1 MLEDTN
7 MATATKE
14 ELQQRL
20 ANLESKIAPL
30 QDVANAA
37 AAKEKEAY
45 AARDAAASQ
54 YQVNNKLTA
63 LIAAKKDAADDPT
76 NSAKAAAVAQAQS
89 DFKTAKD
96 GYAPFVEAA
105 DAATKAT
112 IEARGPL
119 VDAETEAGLVEE
131 QIAKIESGEPAEA
144 QAQADANAA
153 QAEDPTSTIKT
164 PEATNP
170 SATDEETAAKN
181 EDPNNT
187 PDDDGRLQLPP
198 GAEDEED
205 RSDSEDSDS
214 GPRLLS
220 DNGAGDENAESD
232 SAARRGYLPSGAE
245 RSSGKAASA
254 EWAGA
259 KDLRAYLRVPRSYI
273 TGPAAGP
280 SGILGEFGGI
290 LFPYTPTISYDSQAV
305 YGSVNPVHSNYT
317 QYFYKNSQIGNISV
331 SGKFTVQ
338 NEKEGAIWL
347 GMVHLL
353 RSLTKM
359 RFGSDADAG
368 APPPVCRLE
377 AYGDFML
384 RNVPVVVQSFKFD
397 LPDNVDYIEVGKTG
411 VGNMYKTT
419 LVPSISTI
427 SLSLNVMYSR
437 REMQE
442 FSVDNWL
449 SGKLKGQGYL

>member
-20 ANLESKIAPL
+20 ANLEAKIAPL
-30 QDVANAA
+30 QSAA
-37 AAKEKEAY
+37 DAASAKEKEAY
-45 AARDAAASQ
+45 AARDAAGEK
-54 YQVNNKLTA
+54 YQVSSKLST
-63 LIAAKKDAADDPT
+63 LIAAKKAAADDPT
-76 NSAKAAAVAQAQS
+76 NPEKAAAVAQAQS
-89 DFKTAKD
+89 DFKAAKE
-96 GYAPFVEAA
+96 GYAPYVDAA
-105 DAATKAT
+105 DAATKET
-112 IEARGPL
+112 IAVRGPL
-119 VDAETEAGLVEE
+119 VDAETEAGQVEE
-131 QIAKIESGEPAEA
+131 QIQTIEKGEPAAA
-144 QAQADANAA
+144 QAEADKNAA
-153 QAEDPTSTIKT
+153 QAADPTSTIKT
-164 PEATNP
+164 PESTNP
-170 SATDEETAAKN
+170 SATDEETDAKN
-181 EDPNNT
+181 ADPNNT
-187 PDDDGRLQLPP
+187 PDDDTLRVPP
-198 GAEDEED
+198 GAEEDED
-205 RSDSEDSDS
+205 RSEDEDSDS
-214 GPRLLS
+214 GPKLLS
-220 DNGAGDENAESD
+220 DNGGGDEDAEAD
-232 SAARRGYLPSGAE
+232 STSRRGSLPAGAE
-245 RSSGKAASA
+245 RSVGRVASA

-273 TGPAAGP
+273 IGPAAGP

-317 QYFYKNSQIGNISV
+317 QYFYKNSQVGNISV
-331 SGKFTVQ
+331 TGKFTVQ

-347 GMVHLL
+347 GMIHLL

-359 RFGSDADAG
+359 RFGTDADAG

-397 LPDNVDYIEVGKTG
+397 LPDNVDYIEVGKSG
-411 VGNMYKTT
+411 SGSMYKTT
-419 LVPSISTI
+419 LVPSVSTI
-427 SLSLNVMYSR
+427 SITLNVMYSR